1 MLLIHKDSEENQE
14 VSLQAEK
21 KSFSIF
27 YWIIAVF
34 IILGIYNSIENK
46 SLETPKD
53 INNIGCVAY
62 KGLCI
67 ANYDIK
73 YTPVRDNTNYYNGWL
88 GANTA
93 CKDWGGRL
101 PYKNELVLLKEAFS
115 SGIINRSKNT
125 LFYLSSTPYGF
136 EQAYALSMADLTYN
150 SSITTVNQH
159 LKPVI
164 TPVGPVEQSLDKYDY
179 AARCIKNIDN

>member
-1 MLLIHKDSEENQE
+1 MLLIHKDSEVKQE
-14 VSLQAEK
+14 ASLQAEK
-21 KSFSIF
+21 KSHSIF
-27 YWIIAVF
+27 YWIIAIF
-34 IILGIYNSIENK
+34 IIFGIYNSIENK

-53 INNIGCVAY
+53 MNSVGCVAY

-67 ANYDIK
+67 AKYDIK

-101 PYKNELVLLKEAFS
+101 PNKNELILLKEAFS

-125 LFYLSSTPYGF
+125 LYYLSGTPYGF

-150 SSITTVNQH
+150 SFITTVNQR
-159 LKPVI
+159 LKPVMTTI
-164 TPVGPVEQSLDKYDY
+164 GPVEPSLDKYDY
-179 AARCIKNIDN
+179 AARCVKNIDN